1 MEHAGTNTMRDQV
14 FSLPELMRGQ
24 YTDLEPKIRRLF
36 STPELFS
43 FQKIILSGCGDSR
56 AASMAVL
63 KSFERLTRLPVEV
76 MSVIDLARF
85 YEGRHFGFAPN
96 NPLIIMVSNSGAVAR
111 VAEAARRA
119 RERGAFVL
127 GITGNPASP
136 LGVNA
141 VRILPL
147 ALPPYPS
154 APGTRSYVASLL
166 ALLLI
171 AIRIG
176 EVRGCYTMDEAMAM
190 RGDIGSQAAALEQL
204 LPGMDGQM
212 AALARSWQHLE
223 AWDFVGAGPDYAT
236 AWYGHAKVLEATG
249 QYAMHINSE
258 EWLHL
263 NFFARN
269 PEKIATVVVASSG
282 NEGLSRTKEA
292 VVHMRSLGRPLL
304 IVCDR
309 PWDDA
314 GTAGL
319 EFAVAPAS
327 GFANSIPLVQ
337 CAPINLLVGHVM
349 PLLGERPGLDCTG
362 PWAFAKDGAGVRESE
377 IILY

>member
-1 MEHAGTNTMRDQV
+1 MRDQV
-14 FSLPELMRGQ
+14 FSLPELIRGQ
-24 YTDLEPKIRRLF
+24 YAGLEPKIRELF

-76 MSVIDLARF
+76 VSVLDLARF
-85 YEGRHFGFAPN
+85 YEERHFGFAPN
-96 NPLIIMVSNSGAVAR
+96 NPLIIMVSNSGTVAR
-111 VAEAARRA
+111 VAEAAQRA
-119 RERGAFVL
+119 AEKGAFVL
-127 GITGNPASP
+127 GITANPHSP

-141 VRILPL
+141 ARVLPL
-147 ALPPYPS
+147 TIPPYPS
-154 APGTRSYVASLL
+154 APGTRSYIVSLL

-190 RGDIGSQAAALEQL
+190 RGDIDSQAAALERL

-212 AALARSWQHLE
+212 LAVARSWQRLE

-236 AWYGHAKVLEATG
+236 AWYGHAKVFEATG

-263 NFFARN
+263 NFFIRN
-269 PEKIATVVVASSG
+269 PQKIATVVVASSG

-292 VVHMRSLGRPLL
+292 IVHMRSLGRPLL
-304 IVCDR
+304 IVSDR
-309 PWDDA
+309 RWDDA

-319 EFAVAPAS
+319 EFAVTPAS
-327 GFANSIPLVQ
+327 LFANSVSLVQ
-337 CAPINLLVGHVM
+337 CAPINLLVGYIM
-349 PLLGERPGLDCTG
+349 TFLEERPGRDGMG

>member
-1 MEHAGTNTMRDQV
+1 MRDQV
-14 FSLPELMRGQ
+14 FSLPELIRGQ
-24 YTDLEPKIRRLF
+24 YADLEPKIRELF

-43 FQKIILSGCGDSR
+43 FQKIILSGCGDSY

-76 MSVIDLARF
+76 VSVLDLARF
-85 YEGRHFGFAPN
+85 YEERHFGFAPN
-96 NPLIIMVSNSGAVAR
+96 NPLIIMVSNSGTVAR

-119 RERGAFVL
+119 AEKGAFVL
-127 GITGNPASP
+127 GITGNPGSP

-141 VRILPL
+141 TRVLPL
-147 ALPPYPS
+147 AIPPYSS
-154 APGTRSYVASLL
+154 APGTRSYIVSLL

-176 EVRGCYTMDEAMAM
+176 EVKGCYTMDEAMAM
-190 RGDIGSQAAALEQL
+190 RGDIGSQAAALERL

-212 AALARSWQHLE
+212 LTMARSWQRLE

-236 AWYGHAKVLEATG
+236 AWYGHAKVFEATG

-263 NFFARN
+263 NFFIRN
-269 PEKIATVVVASSG
+269 PQKIATVVVASSG

-292 VVHMRSLGRPLL
+292 IVHMRSLGRPLL
-304 IVCDR
+304 IVSDR
-309 PWDDA
+309 RWDD
-314 GTAGL
+314 TAGL
-319 EFAVAPAS
+319 EFAITPAS
-327 GFANSIPLVQ
+327 LFANSVSLVQ
-337 CAPINLLVGHVM
+337 CAPINLLVGYIM
-349 PLLGERPGLDCTG
+349 TFLEERPGRDCTG